1 MQDIKKDANAQAT
14 TVRIRI
20 PNEYVKQ
27 WDKLKY
33 GTKTTLLTNMIVKLL
48 KLSEESDNNLLIPI
62 ILSGKESRWT
72 FLTQ

>member
-1 MQDIKKDANAQAT
+1 MQDIKKDDDSQAT

-20 PNEYVKQ
+20 PNEYAKQ
-27 WDKLKY
+27 WDKLRY

>member
-1 MQDIKKDANAQAT
+1 MQDIKKDADAQAT